1 MKQLTLSDKICLTIT
16 SVCGVGY
23 LPFASG
29 TWACVVAVLVFA
41 LIKSQFY
48 FLIAA
53 AGAVVL
59 SYACS
64 SRAERIYGE
73 KDSKKIVI
81 DDFSGM
87 MITLLF
93 TPRNAQFIIVAFFL
107 FRALDLVKIPPA
119 NKLEKFPGAKGIVGD
134 DVVAGIYANCILQ
147 AVRVILKISG
157 FTF

>member
-1 MKQLTLSDKICLTIT
+1 MKQLTLIDKICLTIT

-23 LPFASG
+23 APFASG
-29 TWACVVAVLVFA
+29 TWACVVAVFVFVF
-41 LIKSQFY
+41 IKSQFY
-48 FLIAA
+48 FLIATA
-53 AGAVVL
+53 IAIIL

-64 SRAERIYGE
+64 SRAERIYDE

-87 MITLLF
+87 FITLLF
-93 TPRNAQFIIVAFFL
+93 MPRNAQFVIVAFFL

-147 AVRVILKISG
+147 LVKLTLKLSG
-157 FTF
+157 FSF